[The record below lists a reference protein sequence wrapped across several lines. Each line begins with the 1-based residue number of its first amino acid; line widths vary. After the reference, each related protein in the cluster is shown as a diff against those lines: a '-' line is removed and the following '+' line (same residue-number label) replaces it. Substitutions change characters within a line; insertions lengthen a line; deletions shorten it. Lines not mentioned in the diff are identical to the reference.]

1 MSKKLKIIIP
11 IIVVLL
17 LIGGIAWGV
26 YAFFANTPKN
36 TYLKSEQQTAKM
48 YKDYFNDR
56 FENEVKFQ
64 EKMKDNS
71 FLSSLEL
78 SADASDEIVKGL
90 GIPKSVVNASKIKMS
105 YGHDP
110 KKEKS
115 MINLEPTIAD
125 SALGKFQLAADKD
138 KHYFESPLF
147 KGKYSV
153 NNSDLLSTYSKL
165 TGEDEETAKEN
176 GITNQQLN
184 LNTLFS
190 NAQAQQSD
198 YSKIAEKYSELIV
211 DKLDDDDFDK
221 GKKEEIKVNGE
232 KYKVRPVTLTLSRAD
247 TKKITLA
254 VLEEAKKDKDLKKLM
269 EEQGATKDFEK
280 DIKKAIDD
288 VKETKKDEFAKIQSK
303 IYTEKHTIVKR
314 EITITD
320 KENNKTKIK
329 GTNTLEDDKL
339 KLDYALDFDQDKYTY
354 AEAKYTIKGVS
365 SKEKDNKYSDKY
377 EFGKKT
383 EYDES
388 KIKLDNQE
396 KVDGTKRQD
405 KGKITVALD
414 KYSDENEFTFE
425 NNIDSDVKNNT
436 QKSTLN
442 IGIKYAEEPIN
453 FILKSSTKLKADID
467 FDDSGAKDF
476 NSLSSKDREKL
487 EKEIEKNGG
496 KMFESILK
504 KASK

>member
-11 IIVVLL
+11 IIIVLL

-165 TGEDEETAKEN
+165 TGEDEE
-176 GITNQQLN
+176 
-184 LNTLFS
+184 
-190 NAQAQQSD
+190 
-198 YSKIAEKYSELIV
+198 
-211 DKLDDDDFDK
+211 
-221 GKKEEIKVNGE
+221 IKVNGE

-365 SKEKDNKYSDKY
+365 SKEKDNKYNDKY